1 MGLNAYS
8 NCTPLTTGCYLYQD
22 SGLTTPVADGVYS
35 DGNNTYTVSGGAGL
49 ITGQGTCATTTTTT
63 TTTTEAPT
71 TTTTTTTTTEAPT
84 TTTTTTTTTGLP
96 VVAFDLGYATTNGSD
111 ACQNAI
117 SSPNAYFATSGST
130 FTAGTVLYTDIG
142 LTTLAPDD
150 YYSDGTTWY
159 LITGGNGTLTGG
171 TPCSGTTTT
180 TTTTTIAPTTTT
192 TTTTTTLLVSCNN
205 YNVVG
210 SPSISIEWFDCG
222 GSFFT
227 QTVFGG
233 ITICAE
239 TGTVVQTGGSGS
251 ITDLG
256 SCQYI

>member
-8 NCTPLTTGCYLYQD
+8 NCTPLTTGCFLYQD
-22 SGLTTPVADGVYS
+22 SGLTTPVANGVYS
-35 DGNNTYTVSGGAGL
+35 DGTNTFTVTGGAGE
-49 ITGQGTCATTTTTT
+49 ITSQGTCPVTTTTTT
-63 TTTTEAPT
+63 TTTTLAPT
-71 TTTTTTTTTEAPT
+71 TTTTTTTTTLAPT
-84 TTTTTTTTTGLP
+84 TTTTTTTTTLP
-96 VVAFDLGYATTNGSD
+96 VVAFDLGYAVTNGSD

-117 SSPNAYFATSGST
+117 TSPTFYFAAFGST
-130 FTAGTVLYTDIG
+130 FTAGTILYTDSG

-159 LITGGNGTLTGG
+159 LIIGGNGTLTGG

-180 TTTTTIAPTTTT
+180 TTTTTQAPTTTT
-192 TTTTTTLLVSCNN
+192 TTTTTTNAVSCNN
-205 YNVVG
+205 YNVGG

-227 QTVFGG
+227 QTVGAGG

-256 SCQYI
+256 SC

>member
-1 MGLNAYS
+1 M
-8 NCTPLTTGCYLYQD
+8 
-22 SGLTTPVADGVYS
+22 
-35 DGNNTYTVSGGAGL
+35 
-49 ITGQGTCATTTTTT
+49 
-63 TTTTEAPT
+63 
-71 TTTTTTTTTEAPT
+71 
-84 TTTTTTTTTGLP
+84 
-96 VVAFDLGYATTNGSD
+96 GYATTNGTD

-117 SSPNAYFATSGST
+117 SSPNAYYATSGST

-180 TTTTTIAPTTTT
+180 TTTTTQAPTTTT
-192 TTTTTTLLVSCNN
+192 TTTTTTNAVSCNN

-222 GSFFT
+222 GGFNS
-227 QTVFGG
+227 QTVFSGG

-256 SCQYI
+256 SC